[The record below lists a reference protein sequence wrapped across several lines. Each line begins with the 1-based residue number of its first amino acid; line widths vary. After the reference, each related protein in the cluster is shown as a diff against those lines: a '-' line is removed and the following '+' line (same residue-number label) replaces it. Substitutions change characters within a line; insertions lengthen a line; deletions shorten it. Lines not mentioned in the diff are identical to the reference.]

1 VLGCDV
7 GLSLIFGILLLGK
20 TLGAA
25 LLVVILAPIND
36 GAVIIVVAS
45 LVVGTV
51 EPCELGPPVKTFL
64 RALSSLRVAAVVDAV
79 GMEHAHKHDVQPASS
94 VLVLRVHGII
104 SP

>member
-7 GLSLIFGILLLGK
+7 GLSLIFTILLLGT

-25 LLVVILAPIND
+25 LLVVILAALMND
-36 GAVIIVVAS
+36 GAVIIVAVS

-64 RALSSLRVAAVVDAV
+64 RALSSLPVAVVVVAV
-79 GMEHAHKHDVQPASS
+79 GMGHAQIHDVPLASS
-94 VLVLRVHGII
+94 ALVLHGIV